1 MPNPRLAPVD
11 PVAYRWAVHCCAYK
25 HDLAVKP
32 DRAVALF
39 EHESAAQHFGR
50 LMWPD
55 TFEVVDLQ
63 SSGEDGK

>member
-11 PVAYRWAVHCCAYK
+11 PGAYRWAVHCCAYK
-25 HDLAVKP
+25 HGLAVKP

-39 EHESAAQHFGR
+39 EHEGAAQHFGR

-63 SSGEDGK
+63 ASGEDGK

>member
-1 MPNPRLAPVD
+1 MPSAHLAPVD
-11 PVAYRWAVHCCAYK
+11 PGRYRWAVHCCAQK
-25 HDLAVKP
+25 HFAGSKP

-63 SSGEDGK
+63 SSGEDGE

>member
-1 MPNPRLAPVD
+1 MSNPHLAPVD
-11 PVAYRWAVHCCAYK
+11 PVAYRWAVYCRSYK
-25 HDLAVKP
+25 HGLAVKP

-63 SSGEDGK
+63 ASGEDGK